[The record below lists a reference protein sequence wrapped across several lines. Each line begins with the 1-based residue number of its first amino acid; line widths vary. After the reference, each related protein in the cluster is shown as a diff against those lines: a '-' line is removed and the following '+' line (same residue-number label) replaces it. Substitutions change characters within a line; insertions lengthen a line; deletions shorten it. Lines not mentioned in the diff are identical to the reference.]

1 MLLCMYCYE
10 KRLPLI
16 PLPPPLPP
24 SPVVAVVFRGAI
36 TRADWSHAGDF
47 KTKRCDNPVSESYAG
62 KEECL
67 RIHRGFYM
75 YLFRGRKDTFT
86 TKYDEI
92 ATKGTYAF
100 FSWCERASFNLIN
113 NCQ

>member
-1 MLLCMYCYE
+1 MYCYE